1 MKIVTNPGS
10 NLPPQALAHY
20 GIALSP
26 QQIVVG
32 REAHDTRT
40 AIPYAT
46 IDRWIRTSP
55 EFPHVVGTTAPEF
68 VGMLG
73 PLAKEDPE
81 LCLVLSSKQI
91 IQTHAAAVSAT
102 KTLATAA
109 AFKHVQAAVIDSRA
123 TDLGC
128 GLMTIAAGEARRAN
142 LGLARAQRMLEA
154 LPERTTMAFVPE
166 TLENLVKG
174 GRASWARAQ
183 IANLLQL
190 RPLIGFQKGELVALD
205 RFKRSLDPG
214 DVLVEH
220 ALRTH
225 GPQRPVWAGVIHSD
239 RSDERALRLLARV
252 RATFDVR
259 YALIRPISPSIYLH
273 AGAGSIGLVVMALD
287 GLPWSPPPPSFAA
300 D

>member
-10 NLPPQALAHY
+10 NLPPQAIAHY

-32 REAHDTRT
+32 RDAHDTRT

-68 VGMLG
+68 VALLG

-109 AFKHVQAAVIDSRA
+109 AFKHVQAAVVDSRA
-123 TDLGC
+123 TDLAT
-128 GLMTIAAGEARRAN
+128 GLMTMAAGEARRAN
-142 LGLARAQRMLEA
+142 LGLVRTQRMLEA
-154 LPERTTMAFVPE
+154 LADRTTMAFVPE
-166 TLENLVKG
+166 ALDNLVKG

-190 RPLIGFQKGELVALD
+190 RPIIGFQKGELVALE
-205 RFKRSLDPG
+205 RFKRGQDEG
-214 DVLVEH
+214 DALLEN

-225 GPQRPVWAGVIHSD
+225 GPQRPVWVGIMHSD
-239 RSDERALRLLARV
+239 RSDERAIRLLSRA

-273 AGAGSIGLVVMALD
+273 AGPGSIGLIVMALD
-287 GLPWSPPPPSFAA
+287 GLPWSPPPPSFGA